1 MTAPIWKREEVESPC
16 VQICVMHPKENICAG
31 CYRTME
37 EITRWSAMSSDERAE
52 VMADLPERAPRLKR
66 RRGGRDARLA
76 R

>member
-1 MTAPIWKREEVESPC
+1 MTAPIWKRDEVESPC

-31 CYRTME
+31 CYRTMD
-37 EITRWSAMSSDERAE
+37 EITHWSAMSSDERAE